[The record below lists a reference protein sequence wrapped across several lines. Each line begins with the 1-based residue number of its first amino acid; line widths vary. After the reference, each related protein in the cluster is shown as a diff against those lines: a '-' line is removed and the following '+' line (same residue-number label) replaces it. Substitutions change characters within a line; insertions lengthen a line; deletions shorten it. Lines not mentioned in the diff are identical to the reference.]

1 MAADRHRLLRCTA
14 GQGKACVQ
22 LQKRP
27 KALEKSLL
35 KKPESYLLRAVS
47 GCSEEFEEV
56 HSPATKAQMT
66 YYCIGTLKKDEQYLI
81 NRNEA
86 HDPTCIQ
93 ETATKCYSSGLS

>member
-1 MAADRHRLLRCTA
+1 MPSAVQLSGFCASLCLVWQSWLQTGTACCTA
-14 GQGKACVQ
+14 GQGKAYVQ

-35 KKPESYLLRAVS
+35 KKPESYPLRAVS

-66 YYCIGTLKKDEQYLI
+66 YYCIGTLKKDEQL
-81 NRNEA
+81 
-86 HDPTCIQ
+86 Q
-93 ETATKCYSSGLS
+93 